1 MQQSKKSVT
10 ARIPQELYDKC
21 NQRYENMTDAVIA
34 GLELLC
40 NQNCNTNVIASEGT
54 IKDLQNYNETLIKEL
69 EDLKKQPENKEFLQ
83 IQNIRIQDLQEHI
96 KIKDNQQEVRIK
108 DLQEQNKVKD
118 QLQEA
123 RIADL
128 KEQIQALNEQIK
140 KKDIQIEDSNKNV
153 FAQANSLYNLTREN
167 KLLPAEKKSF
177 WQSLKFW

>member
-10 ARIPQELYDKC
+10 ARVPQDLYDKC
-21 NQRYENMTDAVIA
+21 NQHYENMTDAVIA

-40 NQNCNTNVIASEGT
+40 NQNCNTNVIAIGEFKAQIEERDVK
-54 IKDLQNYNETLIKEL
+54 IKELQNLNDSLIKEI
-69 EDLKKQPENKEFLQ
+69 ENHNEPENQKILEL
-83 IQNIRIQDLQEHI
+83 QNIRVQDLQERL
-96 KIKDNQQEVRIK
+96 N
-108 DLQEQNKVKD
+108 VKD

-128 KEQIQALNEQIK
+128 KEQIQTLNEQIN
-140 KKDIQIEDSNKNV
+140 KKDSQIEDSNKNV

>member
-1 MQQSKKSVT
+1 MQQTKKSVT

-21 NQRYENMTDAVIA
+21 NQQYENMTDAIID

-40 NQNCNTNVIASEGT
+40 NQNCNTNVITNGET
-54 IKDLQNYNETLIKEL
+54 IKDLQSQNETLIRKL
-69 EDLKKQPENKEFLQ
+69 EDLKKQPENKEVLQ
-83 IQNIRIQDLQEHI
+83 IQNTRIQDLQEQI
-96 KIKDNQQEVRIK
+96 KIKESQQETRIK

-128 KEQIQALNEQIK
+128 KEQIQTLNEQIK
-140 KKDIQIEDSNKNV
+140 KKDSQIEDSNKNV

-167 KLLPAEKKSF
+167 KLLPTEKKSF